1 MFQQLTLRFF
11 IVGIAGLMISCGNA
25 EKSSLITVTS
35 KDYHEAQDMLTAVM
49 VHDIF
54 SPPQASRVYAYTN
67 IAAYEIIA
75 QSPGDSIVSL
85 KNKLNDFKGISPPQ
99 DSLVNLKLAALISF
113 IELGKHFV
121 YSKEMLGP
129 YSDNFND
136 HWSGINKPVYTA
148 SKKYALQ
155 VVGEIKTWMNKD
167 NFIETRSFS
176 KFQVNYDN
184 LARWQP
190 TPPDYKDGIEPNWGK
205 IRPFVLES
213 ADQFKPISP
222 PKFSLEKGSK
232 FIQEIGEVQRIVD
245 DIRSDSHPNEFEEI
259 AKFWDCNPY
268 VSTHKGHVI
277 FALKKISPGVHW
289 IGIVKIASK
298 KKNLEL
304 LKVVEAYT
312 LSAIAI
318 ADGFISCWD
327 EKYRSNL
334 VRPETIINKL
344 FDPTWYPILQT
355 PPFPEYTSGHS
366 VISGAASVVLT
377 KLFGEPFHFVDDT
390 ETAYGLPQREF
401 KSFRQAANEAALS
414 RLYGG
419 IHYRQAIEE
428 GLVQGQ
434 KIGLFVS
441 KRVLTTRQK
450 MF

>member
-1 MFQQLTLRFF
+1 MFQKLAFRLF
-11 IVGIAGLMISCGNA
+11 IVSAIGLLISCGNS
-25 EKSSLITVTS
+25 EKSSLIIITS
-35 KDYHEAQDMLTAVM
+35 KDYHDAQDVLTSIM

-75 QSPGDSIVSL
+75 QIPGDSIASL
-85 KNKLNDFKGISPPQ
+85 KYKLNDFNGISHPK

-113 IELGKHFV
+113 IELGKHMV
-121 YSKEMLGP
+121 YSKAMFEQ
-129 YSDNFND
+129 YSTKMSD
-136 HWSGINKPVYTA
+136 HWSRINAPVYAA
-148 SKKYALQ
+148 SKKYALH

-167 NFIETRSFS
+167 NFIETRSFP

-190 TPPDYKDGIEPNWGK
+190 TPPDYMDGIEPNWGK

-213 ADQFKPISP
+213 ADQFKPILP
-222 PKFSLEKGSK
+222 PKFSLEKDSK

-245 DIRSDSHPNEFEEI
+245 DIRSDSQPNEFEEI

-268 VSTHKGHVI
+268 VSTHKGHVV
-277 FALKKISPGVHW
+277 FALKKISPGAHW

-377 KLFGEPFHFVDDT
+377 KLFGEPFNFVDDT

-401 KSFRQAANEAALS
+401 ESFRQAANEAALS

-428 GLVQGQ
+428 GLVQGR

-441 KRVLTTRQK
+441 KRVSTTRQ
-450 MF
+450 

>member
-75 QSPGDSIVSL
+75 QSQGDSIVSL

-136 HWSGINKPVYTA
+136 HWSWINKPVYTA

-190 TPPDYKDGIEPNWGK
+190 TPPDYMDGIEPNWGK

-232 FIQEIGEVQRIVD
+232 FIQEIG
-245 DIRSDSHPNEFEEI
+245 
-259 AKFWDCNPY
+259 
-268 VSTHKGHVI
+268 
-277 FALKKISPGVHW
+277 
-289 IGIVKIASK
+289 
-298 KKNLEL
+298 
-304 LKVVEAYT
+304 
-312 LSAIAI
+312 
-318 ADGFISCWD
+318 
-327 EKYRSNL
+327 
-334 VRPETIINKL
+334 
-344 FDPTWYPILQT
+344 
-355 PPFPEYTSGHS
+355 
-366 VISGAASVVLT
+366 
-377 KLFGEPFHFVDDT
+377 
-390 ETAYGLPQREF
+390 
-401 KSFRQAANEAALS
+401 
-414 RLYGG
+414 
-419 IHYRQAIEE
+419 
-428 GLVQGQ
+428 
-434 KIGLFVS
+434 
-441 KRVLTTRQK
+441 
-450 MF
+450 